1 MDRLETQV
9 SEREFMK
16 SWLWLHY
23 IDDVFFA
30 WIYGEETFKEFLV
43 QLSDFLLNLK
53 FKSNAIKFSRSYCK
67 GRGR

>member
-1 MDRLETQV
+1 
-9 SEREFMK
+9 MK

-30 WIYGEETFKEFLV
+30 WIHGEETFKEFLV

-53 FKSNAIKFSRSYCK
+53 FKSNAINFSRSYCK
-67 GRGR
+67 SRER